1 MAEELIAKALEL
13 LESRKYS
20 ELRQIL
26 IEMEPIDIALL
37 CEDLPQ
43 EKMPVVYRILPKELA
58 AETFVE
64 LDSPIQEYLI
74 ASFSDRELRDVLK
87 ELYLDDTVDIIEE
100 MPASVVR
107 RIINTSTAENRAI
120 INELLQYP
128 DDSAGSIMTTE
139 YVRLK
144 KGMTVSDAFAR
155 IRATAVDKETIYN
168 CYVTDENRSLLG
180 VVTVKDLL
188 LNPYEAQIG
197 DIMDDGVIYATTD
210 EDKES
215 VAEKFQKY
223 DLTAIPVTD
232 HEMRLVGI
240 VTVDDAIDVITEE
253 ATEDIEKMAAI
264 TPSDKPY
271 LKTGAFTIFLQRI
284 PWLLLLM
291 VSATFTGSIIGSF
304 EASLA
309 VLPVLTAFIPM
320 LMGSGGNAGSQAS
333 VAIIRG
339 LALNEIEL
347 RDFFRVVWKESRVSL
362 LSAVAL
368 GAATYAKIMLIDV
381 LLMGNTTISPLIA
394 LAVCVTLAIVIIVA
408 KLVGCTLP
416 LLAKLMHLD
425 PAVMASPFITTIVD
439 AISLLVYFAIAR
451 AMLGI

>member
-1 MAEELIAKALEL
+1 MAEELLQKALEL

-26 IEMEPIDIALL
+26 IEMEPFDVALL
-37 CEDLPQ
+37 CEELPQ
-43 EKMPVVYRILPKELA
+43 EKLPVVYRILPKEHA

-64 LDSPIQEYLI
+64 LDAEKQEFLI
-74 ASFSDRELRDVLK
+74 ASFSDRELREVLK

-107 RIINTSTAENRAI
+107 RILNTSSPENRAE
-120 INELLQYP
+120 INALLQYP
-128 DDSAGSIMTTE
+128 EDSAGSIMTTE

-155 IRATAVDKETIYN
+155 IRATAVDKETIYT
-168 CYVTDENRSLLG
+168 CYVTEDNRTLLG
-180 VVTVKDLL
+180 VITVKDLL
-188 LNPYEAQIG
+188 LHPYETVIG
-197 DIMDDGVIYATTD
+197 DIMDDNVIYASTD

-223 DLTAIPVTD
+223 DLTALPVTD

-271 LKTGAFTIFLQRI
+271 LKTSAFSMFLKRI

-291 VSATFTGSIIGSF
+291 FSATFTGAILNSF
-304 EASLA
+304 EMSLA
-309 VLPVLTAFIPM
+309 AWPVLTAFIPM
-320 LMGSGGNAGSQAS
+320 LMGSGGNAGSQSS
-333 VAIIRG
+333 VAVIRG
-339 LALNEIEL
+339 LALNEIEM
-347 RDFFRVVWKESRVSL
+347 RDFFRVVWKETRVSS

-368 GAATYAKIMLIDV
+368 GGATFAKLMLIDKM
-381 LLMGNTTISPLIA
+381 LMGIDISVEIA
-394 LAVCVTLAIVIIVA
+394 LVVSITLAIIIIVA
-408 KLVGCTLP
+408 KLVGCMLP
-416 LLAKLMHLD
+416 LLAKCMHLD

-439 AISLLVYFAIAR
+439 AISLLVYFGFATV
-451 AMLGI
+451 MLGI

>member
-1 MAEELIAKALEL
+1 MAEELLQKALEL

-26 IEMEPIDIALL
+26 IEMEPFDVALL
-37 CEDLPQ
+37 CEELPQ
-43 EKMPVVYRILPKELA
+43 EKLPVVYRILPKEHA

-64 LDSPIQEYLI
+64 LDAEKQEFLI
-74 ASFSDRELRDVLK
+74 ASFSDRELREVLK

-107 RIINTSTAENRAI
+107 RILNTSTPENRAE
-120 INELLQYP
+120 INALLQYP
-128 DDSAGSIMTTE
+128 EDSAGSIMTTE

-155 IRATAVDKETIYN
+155 IRATAVDKETIYT
-168 CYVTDENRSLLG
+168 CYVTEDNRTLLG
-180 VVTVKDLL
+180 VITVKDLL
-188 LNPYEAQIG
+188 LHPYETVIG
-197 DIMDDGVIYATTD
+197 DIMDDNVIYASTD

-223 DLTAIPVTD
+223 DLTALPVTD

-271 LKTGAFTIFLQRI
+271 LKTSAFSMFLKRI

-291 VSATFTGSIIGSF
+291 FSATFTGAILNSF
-304 EASLA
+304 EMSLA
-309 VLPVLTAFIPM
+309 AWPVLTAFIPM
-320 LMGSGGNAGSQAS
+320 LMGSGGNAGSQSS
-333 VAIIRG
+333 VAVIRG
-339 LALNEIEL
+339 LALNEIEM
-347 RDFFRVVWKESRVSL
+347 RDFFRVVWKETRVSS
-362 LSAVAL
+362 LSAVVL
-368 GAATYAKIMLIDV
+368 GGATFAKLMLIDKM
-381 LLMGNTTISPLIA
+381 LMGIDISVEIA
-394 LAVCVTLAIVIIVA
+394 LVVSITLAIIIIVA
-408 KLVGCTLP
+408 KLVGCMLP
-416 LLAKLMHLD
+416 LLAKCMRLD

-439 AISLLVYFAIAR
+439 AISLLVYFGFATV
-451 AMLGI
+451 MLGI

>member
-1 MAEELIAKALEL
+1 MAEELLQKALEL

-26 IEMEPIDIALL
+26 IEMEPFDVALL
-37 CEDLPQ
+37 CEELPQ
-43 EKMPVVYRILPKELA
+43 EKLPVVYRILPKEHA

-64 LDSPIQEYLI
+64 LDTEKQEFLI
-74 ASFSDRELRDVLK
+74 ASFSDRELREVLK

-107 RIINTSTAENRAI
+107 RILNTSTPENRAE
-120 INELLQYP
+120 INALLQYP
-128 DDSAGSIMTTE
+128 EDSAGSIMTTE

-155 IRATAVDKETIYN
+155 IRATAVDKETIYT
-168 CYVTDENRSLLG
+168 CYVTEDNRTLLG
-180 VVTVKDLL
+180 VITVKDLL
-188 LNPYEAQIG
+188 LHPYETVIG
-197 DIMDDGVIYATTD
+197 DIMDDNVIYASTD

-223 DLTAIPVTD
+223 DLTALPVTD

-271 LKTGAFTIFLQRI
+271 LKTSAFSMFLKRI

-291 VSATFTGSIIGSF
+291 FSATFTGAILNSF
-304 EASLA
+304 EMSLA
-309 VLPVLTAFIPM
+309 AWPVLTAFIPM
-320 LMGSGGNAGSQAS
+320 LMGSGGNAGSQSS
-333 VAIIRG
+333 VAVIRG
-339 LALNEIEL
+339 LALNEIEM
-347 RDFFRVVWKESRVSL
+347 RDFFRVVWKETRVSS

-368 GAATYAKIMLIDV
+368 GGATFAKLMLIDKM
-381 LLMGNTTISPLIA
+381 LMGIDISVEIA
-394 LAVCVTLAIVIIVA
+394 LVVSITLAIIIIVA
-408 KLVGCTLP
+408 KLVGCMLP
-416 LLAKLMHLD
+416 LLAKCMRLD

-439 AISLLVYFAIAR
+439 AISLLVYFGFATV
-451 AMLGI
+451 MLGI